1 MNVSTTMKHVKMR
14 ISGKVQGVFFRAS
27 AKAEAERL
35 GLTGFIRNE
44 GDGSVYVEIEG
55 SEAAVERFMVWC
67 KRGPQLAEVESVQ
80 TEEGQPK
87 HFTTFE
93 ISPRV

>member
-1 MNVSTTMKHVKMR
+1 MKHVKMR

-27 AKAEAERL
+27 AKEEAERL
-35 GLTGFIRNE
+35 GLAGFVRNE
-44 GDGSVYVEIEG
+44 EDGSVYVEVEG
-55 SEAAVERFMVWC
+55 SEAAVERFMAWC
-67 KRGPQLAEVESVQ
+67 RQGPQLAEIESVQ

-93 ISPRV
+93 IRPRV

>member
-1 MNVSTTMKHVKMR
+1 MKHVKMR
-14 ISGKVQGVFFRAS
+14 ISGRVQGVFFRTS
-27 AKAEAERL
+27 AKEEAEKL
-35 GLTGFIRNE
+35 GLVGFVRNE
-44 GDGSVYVEIEG
+44 ADGSVYVEAEG
-55 SEAAVERFMVWC
+55 AGEAIDQFMAWC
-67 KRGPQLAEVESVQ
+67 KQGPQLAEVESVQ